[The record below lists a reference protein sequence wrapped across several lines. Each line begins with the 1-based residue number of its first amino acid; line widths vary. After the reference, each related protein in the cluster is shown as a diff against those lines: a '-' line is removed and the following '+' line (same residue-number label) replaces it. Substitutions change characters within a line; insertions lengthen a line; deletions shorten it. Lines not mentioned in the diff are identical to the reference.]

1 MPSVKKEIATSTK
14 CLFANEIHFICRGI
28 HCQKRKRRQKNRGKK
43 CVIMTRRNHSGE
55 KKDLIYLGQAGLD
68 SLAQEGLLDAVVGGA
83 GGGGGGGSGGSGGCG
98 GGGNLPLLP
107 EHDKKLWQ

>member
-1 MPSVKKEIATSTK
+1 MASYNDSQKSLGREI
-14 CLFANEIHFICRGI
+14 FF
-28 HCQKRKRRQKNRGKK
+28 
-43 CVIMTRRNHSGE
+43 
-55 KKDLIYLGQAGLD
+55 IYLGQAGLD

>member
-1 MPSVKKEIATSTK
+1 MKYI
-14 CLFANEIHFICRGI
+14 LFAEENTAKNGKDDRKIAAKKVS
-28 HCQKRKRRQKNRGKK
+28 QKIWQ
-43 CVIMTRRNHSGE
+43 VIMTRRNHSGE
-55 KKDLIYLGQAGLD
+55 KFFFIYLGQAGLD